1 MLRLKYSRMKKL
13 KMKIYRARKSSEKRD
28 LYANIDWEKAKV
40 FFQRSLESREN
51 RSRSLHVRDV
61 LKVLAAAA
69 GIGMIFLFPGAA
81 LAIGALTLGGKN
93 YGRWEVKR
101 MVNRLEKQK
110 YVQVEYL
117 DDGKVRVKIT
127 RNGLV
132 KALTYELDE
141 MKLNK
146 PKKWDGKW
154 RLVIF
159 DIPNKYKRVRD
170 IFRLRLQQLGLYQLQ
185 ESDYISPYPC
195 FNEIEFLRELYGV
208 RFKVQYLL
216 VEKLEDDEFLK
227 SYFDLS

>member
-1 MLRLKYSRMKKL
+1 MKSIKKL
-13 KMKIYRARKSSEKRD
+13 KRNNKQRNIYAD
-28 LYANIDWEKAKV
+28 IDWEKAKV
-40 FFQRSLESREN
+40 LFQRSLESREN

-81 LAIGALTLGGKN
+81 PVIGTLILGGKN

-110 YVQVEYL
+110 YVEVEYL

-127 RNGLV
+127 KNGLV
-132 KALTYELDE
+132 KALTYELDK

-146 PKKWDGKW
+146 PKRWDRKW

-159 DIPNKYKRVRD
+159 DIPNKYKRARD
-170 IFRLRLQQLGLYQLQ
+170 IFRMRLQQLGLYQLQ

-216 VEKLEDDEFLK
+216 VERLEDDEFLK
-227 SYFDLS
+227 SHFGLS